1 MMREHLLYPC
11 VLRIMN
17 KDYIFTVQF
26 NSTERFKHNIYS
38 EKMFNIGIIRARPF
52 HSMYIS
58 LHNVIVELDL
68 RWYGTS
74 IYINVD

>member
-1 MMREHLLYPC
+1 
-11 VLRIMN
+11 MN
-17 KDYIFTVQF
+17 KDYIFTDQF

-38 EKMFNIGIIRARPF
+38 EKMFNVGIIRALF
-52 HSMYIS
+52 IACI
-58 LHNVIVELDL
+58 VIVELDL

>member
-17 KDYIFTVQF
+17 KDYIFADQF

-38 EKMFNIGIIRARPF
+38 EKMFNIGIIRAL
-52 HSMYIS
+52 SMYIS